1 MAKSGHFEDLAS
13 LLTLEAHEEEQ
24 KLAAESRGQG
34 SAAEKKGTALTSLAI
49 RDQHPALG
57 GRAIATLGKRNQ
69 SLPLP
74 WNRLSVGSPVL
85 LTEEGV
91 SDQRGWRGGVF
102 RGGPQTIE
110 IALAGVP
117 GSGGE

>member
-1 MAKSGHFEDLAS
+1 MAKSGHFEDLAH

-24 KLAAESRGQG
+24 RLAAEWRGQG

-57 GRAIATLGKRNQ
+57 GRSIATLGKRNQ

-91 SDQRGWRGGVF
+91 GDQQGWRGVVCR
-102 RGGPQTIE
+102 RGSQTIE
-110 IALAGVP
+110 IALAEVP
-117 GSGGE
+117 ESD